1 MFLLDL
7 RDAYVNNDLALAC
20 FAPVAEAGLRA
31 LRERRMRVNKADF
44 TSAKEQVLYRKTEN
58 TPEGLYL

>member
-1 MFLLDL
+1 MPLSL
-7 RDAYVNNDLALAC
+7 
-20 FAPVAEAGLRA
+20 PAEAGLRA

-44 TSAKEQVLYRKTEN
+44 AAAKEAVIHQKTEN

>member
-1 MFLLDL
+1 MTDMILLHHS
-7 RDAYVNNDLALAC
+7 
-20 FAPVAEAGLRA
+20 AEAGLRA

-44 TSAKEQVLYRKTEN
+44 AAAKEQVLYRKTEN